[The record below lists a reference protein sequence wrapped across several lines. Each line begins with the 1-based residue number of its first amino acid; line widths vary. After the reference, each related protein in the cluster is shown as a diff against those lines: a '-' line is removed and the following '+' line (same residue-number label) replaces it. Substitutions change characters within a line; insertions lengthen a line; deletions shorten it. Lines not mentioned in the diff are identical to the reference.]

1 MNDFLKKWLS
11 ISFLNL
17 LLVALLGFILRYKI
31 AFYLPFLNQKF
42 VLHSHSHFAF
52 TGWISQTLMVLMVWY
67 LSRELGDQLT
77 KRYHKILI
85 INLIAAYG
93 MFISFIVQGYGL
105 YSISFSTLSIL
116 VSYEFFRLYWSDLNR
131 IKEKKVSKLWFKAGL
146 IFSVLSSAGTFYLA
160 YMMSA
165 KMVDQNL
172 YLASVYMFLHFQYN
186 GWFMFAGLGLL
197 CGKLEKIIPEKSG
210 LKTVFILF
218 TVACVPAY
226 FLSILWAPFI
236 SEIYSLLVIAVL
248 AQLAGWLILLRILIR
263 NKEILSRSLNKSG
276 KTLLI
281 LSAIA
286 FSIKL
291 ILQTGSLHPELS
303 QLSYGFR
310 PIIIGYLHL
319 VLLGVTSIF
328 ILGYI
333 ISFKLIPVNKLLIRG
348 IFVFVAGVILNELF
362 LMVQGIAA
370 LSYTG
375 IPHINEMLLGAAL
388 VLLAGISMMYIS
400 RLIPSDDQ
408 RIL

>member
-1 MNDFLKKWLS
+1 MNDFLKKWLG

-17 LLVALLGFILRYKI
+17 LLVAFLGFILRYKI
-31 AFYLPFLNQKF
+31 AFYLPFLDQKF
-42 VLHSHSHFAF
+42 ILHSHSHFAF
-52 TGWISQTLMVLMVWY
+52 TGWISQTLMVLMIWY
-67 LSRELGDQLT
+67 LSRKLDDQIT
-77 KRYHKILI
+77 KRYQKILI

-93 MFISFIVQGYGL
+93 MFISFILQGYGL

-131 IKEKKVSKLWFKAGL
+131 IKENVVSKLWFKAGL
-146 IFSVLSSAGTFYLA
+146 IFSALSSAGTFCLA

-165 KMVDQNL
+165 KIVDQNL

-197 CGKLEKIIPEKSG
+197 CGKIEKFTSEKAK

-218 TVACVPAY
+218 TIACVPAY

-236 SEIYSLLVIAVL
+236 YTIYPILVIAVL
-248 AQLAGWLILLRILIR
+248 AQLAGWFILLKIIFR
-263 NKEILSRSLNKSG
+263 NKEILSKQLGKNG

-281 LSAIA
+281 LSGIA

-291 ILQTGSLHPELS
+291 ILQTGSLHPALS

-333 ISFKLIPVNKLLIRG
+333 VSFKLIPVNKLLIRG
-348 IFVFVAGVILNELF
+348 IFIFVAGVIINELL
-362 LMVQGIAA
+362 LMIQGIAA

-388 VLLAGISMMYIS
+388 ILLLGIFLMFVS
-400 RLIPSDDQ
+400 RFAPSGD
-408 RIL
+408 

>member
-1 MNDFLKKWLS
+1 MNDFLKKWLG

-17 LLVALLGFILRYKI
+17 LLVAFLGFILRYKI
-31 AFYLPFLNQKF
+31 AFYLPFLDQKF
-42 VLHSHSHFAF
+42 ILHSHSHFAF
-52 TGWISQTLMVLMVWY
+52 TGWISQTLMVLMIWY
-67 LSRELGDQLT
+67 LSRKLDDQIT
-77 KRYHKILI
+77 KRYQKILI

-93 MFISFIVQGYGL
+93 MFISFILQGYGL

-131 IKEKKVSKLWFKAGL
+131 IKENVVSKLWFKAGL
-146 IFSVLSSAGTFYLA
+146 IFSALSSAGTFCLA

-165 KMVDQNL
+165 KIVDQNL

-197 CGKLEKIIPEKSG
+197 CGKIEKFISEKAK

-218 TVACVPAY
+218 TIACVPAY

-236 SEIYSLLVIAVL
+236 YTIYPILVIAVL
-248 AQLAGWLILLRILIR
+248 AQLAGWFILLKIIFR
-263 NKEILSRSLNKSG
+263 NKEILSKQLGKNG

-281 LSAIA
+281 LSGIA

-291 ILQTGSLHPELS
+291 ILQTGSLHPALS

-333 ISFKLIPVNKLLIRG
+333 VSFKLIPVNKLLIRG
-348 IFVFVAGVILNELF
+348 IFIFVAGVIINELL
-362 LMVQGIAA
+362 LMIQGIAA

-388 VLLAGISMMYIS
+388 ILLLGIFLMFVS
-400 RLIPSDDQ
+400 RFAPSGD
-408 RIL
+408 